1 MSENNRDKDDQLA
14 ETAAEQ
20 TTDAASSATELPA
33 ENTASES
40 TADAGAESNPPQA
53 TVAGEPP
60 TSAVEPPADSA
71 PVSVEESPASAA
83 EPASAEGEDSPAPVP
98 TESVEQTPAPS
109 TAESAEAK
117 IEAAVAPKTRP
128 APAAVQSEAPA
139 GDDANAPARAP
150 LQASFNAR
158 TVKAGDIVVGKLV
171 KITGSIAF
179 VDYGARSEGY
189 IELSELKGPDGELLH
204 QPGAEIEVE
213 VIATRGAVQLSY
225 KKAKANKAIDDL
237 RAAWKAQAPVNGKVV
252 AVNKGGYEIR
262 VNGVRGFCPSS
273 QMADRFIR
281 EQAREVGK
289 TYEFRITEFDERKGL
304 VLSRRILL
312 EENRAA
318 MMNTLGERV
327 RVGDRVQ
334 GKVTQLADFG
344 AFVDLG
350 DGIEGMIH
358 VSEISHTRI
367 DHPRQRFSE
376 GDAVEVEVIRVE
388 PEKGRVALST
398 KRLESD
404 PWSDFVGKL
413 EIGAQLKG
421 TVVRF
426 QDFGAFVNIAEG
438 VDGLLHV
445 SAITTERRIDRPS
458 QVLEMGAEIDVVVEK
473 VDQNRKRV
481 SLVTPE
487 VAEARKPVE
496 IGVKVGEVCKGKVSR
511 VEKYG
516 VFLEIAPK
524 VVGLIPNAE
533 MATDRG
539 TDHLRMFPVGT
550 ELEVKVLE
558 IEKSRNRIRLSRK
571 ALLNNDEEQAYREYR
586 KGNKAPE
593 SLGTFGDLLK
603 GFLDK

>member
-1 MSENNRDKDDQLA
+1 MIMSEKNPDQ
-14 ETAAEQ
+14 EDQ
-20 TTDAASSATELPA
+20 SAASTQDQALDSTSQADVVDA
-33 ENTASES
+33 ES
-40 TADAGAESNPPQA
+40 TPVAESAAPAPDVSAASAAPTPP
-53 TVAGEPP
+53 VEDPPPSVEEVIPSEPP
-60 TSAVEPPADSA
+60 TPEEAMEAAVTPKTRVAAA
-71 PVSVEESPASAA
+71 PE
-83 EPASAEGEDSPAPVP
+83 AP
-98 TESVEQTPAPS
+98 Q
-109 TAESAEAK
+109 AESAGPNK
-117 IEAAVAPKTRP
+117 
-128 APAAVQSEAPA
+128 
-139 GDDANAPARAP
+139 AP
-150 LQASFNAR
+150 LSPLKASFNAR
-158 TVKAGDIVVGKLV
+158 TVKEGDVVLGKLV

-189 IELSELKGPDGELLH
+189 IELSELKGADGELLL
-204 QPGAEIEVE
+204 QPGDDLEVE

-237 RAAWKAQAPVNGKVV
+237 RVAWKSQTPVQGKVV

-304 VLSRRILL
+304 VLSRRVLL
-312 EENRAA
+312 EAQREAL
-318 MMNTLGERV
+318 MNTLGERL

-376 GDAVEVEVIRVE
+376 GDAVEVEVIRIE
-388 PEKGRVALST
+388 AEKGRVGLST

-404 PWSDFVGKL
+404 PWSDFVGNL
-413 EIGAQLKG
+413 EIGAALKG

-426 QDFGAFVNIAEG
+426 QEFGAFVNIAEG

-458 QVLEMGAEIDVVVEK
+458 QVLEMGAEIDVIVEK
-473 VDQNRKRV
+473 IDKNRKRV

-496 IGVKVGEVCKGKVSR
+496 IGVKVGEVCKGKVTR

-516 VFLEIAPK
+516 VFLEIAPR

-539 TDHLRMFPVGT
+539 TDHLRMFPIGT
-550 ELEVKVLE
+550 ELEVKVVE
-558 IEKSRNRIRLSRK
+558 IEKERNRIRLSRK
-571 ALLNNDEEQAYREYR
+571 ALLNNDEEQNFRDYR